1 MTDDF
6 AMTPEIKLLNGVAFG
21 DASLIREA
29 HAEGV
34 DLNACFENGATP
46 LTEAILGGMGEPEAV
61 RTLLELG
68 ADPSRV
74 DTNGN
79 TPWLGCLSRLDDR
92 VVAEEQ
98 REIKEILEE
107 AGASREGEEQF
118 TLYDMACK
126 GDLDGVR
133 RLLDEGASPVFPP
146 LCPLG
151 AAAGSGHLAVAG
163 LLLERGANPEGSN
176 VEEEGMS
183 CLMHAAS
190 KGNFEMAKLLVK
202 HGADISRGLPDSP
215 SYTATA
221 YARDNG
227 HDELADWLA
236 EQTGEPGA
244 GGMPAEARNG
254 GEHEKFADLY
264 RLHTAAPN
272 YDLDTGAI
280 VARLAQWDSAYGI
293 HLVETGHDRLTV
305 QFNKLPDDLDAFASE
320 LEEFCPDL
328 IHQHFGAMDEMLEH
342 YEEMG
347 KQPPDDIRQ
356 FVDGIDFESDDFGR
370 KLLTRWLKQHQSVGL
385 WWD

>member
-6 AMTPEIKLLNGVAFG
+6 VMTPEIKLLNGVAFG
-21 DASLIREA
+21 DVNLIREA

-34 DLNACFENGATP
+34 DLEACFENGHTP

-68 ADPSRV
+68 ADPDRR
-74 DTNGN
+74 DAKGN

-98 REIKEILEE
+98 QEIQGILEE

-118 TLYDMACK
+118 ALYDLARK

-133 RLLDEGASPVFPP
+133 HLLDKGTKPVFPP

-151 AAAGSGHLAVAG
+151 AAAGSGHLAVAE

-190 KGNFEMAKLLVK
+190 KGDFTMVKLLVR
-202 HGADISRGLPDSP
+202 HGADIGRGLPESP
-215 SYTATA
+215 DYTAID
-221 YARDNG
+221 YARDDG
-227 HDELADWLA
+227 HDEIADWLA
-236 EQTGEPGA
+236 ARA
-244 GGMPAEARNG
+244 GRPETSGMAEAARKG

-264 RLHTAAPN
+264 RQRTAAPN
-272 YDLDTGAI
+272 YDLDTDAI
-280 VARLAQWDSAYGI
+280 VKRLAQWDRDYGI
-293 HLVETGHDRLTV
+293 HVVETGHDRLTV
-305 QFNKLPDDLDAFASE
+305 QFEKLPGDLDAFAVE
-320 LEEFCPDL
+320 LEDFCPDL
-328 IHQHFGAMDEMLEH
+328 IHQHFGAMDEMVEH

-356 FVDGIDFESDDFGR
+356 LIDGVDFESGDFGR
-370 KLLTRWLKQHQSVGL
+370 QLLARWLEQHQSVGL